1 MVAEAAGGFSGE
13 RSPWKQA
20 PVSVVLP
27 QQQYRRQ
34 GKVGGSGWVG
44 DLRGQGRMGG
54 GGTRVRER

>member
-34 GKVGGSGWVG
+34 GKVGGSDGSVTSGDKGGWAEEG
-44 DLRGQGRMGG
+44 P
-54 GGTRVRER
+54 E